1 MVRVIESP
9 KLADAVAETE
19 LVVLVETEEEPVT
32 IRATCES
39 YSCPSTIA
47 TTVSPY
53 VPVGVSSEV
62 STVMVE

>member
-1 MVRVIESP
+1 VVRLIESP
-9 KLADAVAETE
+9 KPAEAVAEAE
-19 LVVLVETEEEPVT
+19 LAVLVETEEEPVT
-32 IRATCES
+32 TRATCES

-47 TTVSPY
+47 TTVRPY